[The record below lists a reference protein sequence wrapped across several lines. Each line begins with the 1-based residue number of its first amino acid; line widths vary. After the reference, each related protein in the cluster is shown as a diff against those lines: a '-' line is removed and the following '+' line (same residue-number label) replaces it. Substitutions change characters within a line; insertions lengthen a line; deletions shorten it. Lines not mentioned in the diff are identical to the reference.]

1 MSPVQD
7 IVASAVQTYLKHL
20 STPEVS
26 TLLTTDASLAAESA
40 KDSMIEVLK
49 NLQSLVN
56 EEMTKQSTSLKR
68 RRNQEHSRIYQL
80 PHEVFIEITLAAT
93 SFALNI
99 TDAFTLMRVS
109 KYWFDT
115 VAQCRHIW
123 SRLDLDTRPQ
133 PGVMA
138 MMRALRGPLEIQC
151 EWEPELGLD
160 GPVAYLSTL
169 DPTRLR
175 AVVWNWW
182 DKAEALHLFLLRR
195 NAHIIDLAAD
205 RFKTYSPQRRF
216 ELSPEGLCLRHL
228 DLRHVTLPWT
238 SPRLSRLQ
246 TLSIQDIRRDEPSIH
261 DLYRILS
268 LSPALRRIRI
278 RSFQGA
284 NQEQLATP
292 HPITEPIFLPELRSL
307 ELVSIPFVIIN
318 TLLPL
323 IRAPSCQYL
332 ELRPRGLERSEP
344 RNRLEP
350 SDAILDLII
359 NPIFSRSM
367 LDIVVDGKEGV
378 LSVSFTSSR
387 QPERNTWGDWDD
399 PHKGI
404 SVDLFPPTMESLKN
418 LLDGLI
424 SRLKVAGWQPKRF
437 DLSFCVPKNT
447 TLGTEMVPALL
458 LGFPLTFQTITRLD
472 LFMPSSA
479 AYSSALRLLEDEI
492 PELTSLAIFHA
503 YTGSTEETVNG
514 IKAFLERRYP
524 PRLQGNPSARRKI
537 SQLAKI
543 YAPWRHPPHVQGNPS
558 VRPAVSQLEK
568 IYVDSR
574 LAECLQGEWPATSL
588 SMKEVL
594 STTDALK

>member
-99 TDAFTLMRVS
+99 TNAFTLMRVS

-115 VAQCRHIW
+115 VAQCPHIW
-123 SRLDLDTRPQ
+123 SRLDLATRPQ

-138 MMRALRGPLEIQC
+138 MIKKLRGPVEVQC
-151 EWEPELGLD
+151 ELEPELGLD
-160 GPVAYLSTL
+160 GPLAYLSTL

-175 AVVWNWW
+175 ALVWNWS
-182 DKAEALHLFLLRR
+182 DTAEAFHSFLLQR
-195 NAHIIDLAAD
+195 NSHIIDLAAD
-205 RFKTYSPQRRF
+205 RVITYSRQRRF
-216 ELSPEGLCLRHL
+216 DLSPEGLCLRHL
-228 DLRHVTLPWT
+228 DLRNVSLPWT

-246 TLSIQDIRRDEPSIH
+246 TLSIQDLHGQEPSAH

-268 LSPALRRIRI
+268 SSPALRRIRI
-278 RSFQGA
+278 RSFYDA
-284 NQEQLATP
+284 NQEQLDTP
-292 HPITEPIFLPELRSL
+292 HSITEPIFLPELRSL
-307 ELVSIPFVIIN
+307 QLIWVPNIIKN

-332 ELRPRGLERSEP
+332 ELPSRYLWPGEFGE
-344 RNRLEP
+344 RLEP

-359 NPIFSRSM
+359 NPIISRSA
-367 LDIVVDGKEGV
+367 LDILVECGTGN
-378 LSVSFTSSR
+378 LSVLLASSYR
-387 QPERNTWGDWDD
+387 PERNTWGDWDD
-399 PHKGI
+399 PNKGI
-404 SVDLFPPTMESLKN
+404 SVRLFPPTTESLRN
-418 LLDGLI
+418 LIDRLI
-424 SRLKVAGWQPKRF
+424 SKLQVAGWKPKLF
-437 DLSFCVPKNT
+437 DLSLRASED
-447 TLGTEMVPALL
+447 TLGKETSPALL
-458 LGFPLTFQTITRLD
+458 LNFPLTFQTVTRLD
-472 LFMPSSA
+472 IFMPSSA
-479 AYSSALRLLEDEI
+479 EYSFALRLLEDEI
-492 PELTSLAIFHA
+492 PELTTLVVYHA
-503 YTGSTEETVNG
+503 TTGSSEEMVNG

-524 PRLQGNPSARRKI
+524 LRLQGT
-537 SQLAKI
+537 
-543 YAPWRHPPHVQGNPS
+543 PS
-558 VRPAVSQLEK
+558 VRPTISQLEK
-568 IYVDSR
+568 IYVNSDI
-574 LAECLQGEWPATSL
+574 AECLQGEWPATSL

-594 STTDALK
+594 GTTDALN